1 MSIRIGIAVP
11 ASSGKVTTIA
21 AIDIGSNSIHLI
33 VARMD
38 KAGQLEVLD
47 TDKIGVRLG
56 EFLLPD
62 GNMSIEG
69 FRRALST
76 VSHMAKIAS
85 AYGAA
90 IRAVATHSL
99 REAKNHQQL
108 IDEISKKTGVKVE
121 IIDGVEEARLVFLGM
136 RYALPV
142 ESTPCLGVDIGG
154 GSTEIILARGE
165 QVKFVTSL
173 KLGAVTLTA
182 KHFKKS
188 SVLPSSIKKMH
199 EYINLRLLPLAGSI
213 KKGSFKRAIASS
225 GTAKTL
231 AIVHSRFFRKR
242 ILIDENGYRL
252 PSRDLRIILAVM
264 ERLKSP
270 KKIREILGVDSSR
283 ADIIMAGAAVMN
295 EVSKVFGVQEW
306 TISSYGLREG
316 IVVDSYRR
324 MSGDRAGR
332 ARDIRWD
339 SVRSLAEQWHVDEK
353 YAGQVSSLALDMF
366 DKLAAH
372 RHPSQV
378 KSEWLGDREL
388 LQVAA
393 WLHEAGKF
401 IAQSSY
407 HRHTYYLINN
417 GRISGFTQDER
428 HLIALVAL
436 HHRKASPKFDQGE
449 LVGLH
454 KRDFERVEFLAGI
467 LRLAVALNRSRR
479 GIVKE
484 LALKRG
490 RMPELRLV
498 LKRGSDPTVELQ
510 QVEREREALEKAI
523 RWHFVV
529 DYERSSMRGLK
540 RRSSKKKAVKIK
552 KSSVKLAER
561 LLRSSGQR
569 HLKKA

>member
-1 MSIRIGIAVP
+1 MPTSTA
-11 ASSGKVTTIA
+11 KVTTIA

-38 KAGQLEVLD
+38 KSGQLEVLD

-62 GNMSIEG
+62 GNMSTEG

-99 REAKNHQQL
+99 REANNHQQL
-108 IDEISKKTGVKVE
+108 IDEISKKTGVKIE

-142 ESTPCLGVDIGG
+142 ETTPCLGVDIGG

-165 QVKFVTSL
+165 QIKFVTSL

-182 KHFKKS
+182 KHFREKS
-188 SVLPSSIKKMH
+188 VSSSNIRKMH
-199 EYINLRLLPLAGSI
+199 EYINLRLLPLAGGV

-225 GTAKTL
+225 GTAKAL
-231 AIVHSRFFRKR
+231 AMVHSRFFRKR
-242 ILIDENGYRL
+242 ILVDENGYRL
-252 PSRDLRIILAVM
+252 PARDLRIVLAVM

-270 KKIREILGVDSSR
+270 KKIREILGVDASR

-295 EVSKVFGVQEW
+295 EVSKVFGVHEW
-306 TISSYGLREG
+306 TISAFGLREG

-332 ARDIRWD
+332 AKDIRWD
-339 SVRSLAEQWHVDEK
+339 SVQSLAEQWQIDTK
-353 YAGQVSSLALDMF
+353 YASQVSALALEMF

-372 RHPSQV
+372 RHPSQM

-407 HRHTYYLINN
+407 HRHTYYLVNN

-454 KRDFERVEFLAGI
+454 EHDFERVEFLAGI

-479 GIVKE
+479 GIVKGV
-484 LALKRG
+484 ALKRG
-490 RMPELRLV
+490 KMPELRLI
-498 LKRGSDPTVELQ
+498 LKRGADSTVELQ

-540 RRSSKKKAVKIK
+540 RRSSKKKAVKVK

-561 LLRSSGQR
+561 LLRTSGRR
-569 HLKKA
+569 HLKKS

>member
-1 MSIRIGIAVP
+1 MP
-11 ASSGKVTTIA
+11 ASSGNVTTIA

-76 VSHMAKIAS
+76 VSHMARIAS

-270 KKIREILGVDSSR
+270 KKIREVLGVDSSR

-295 EVSKVFGVQEW
+295 EVSRVFGVQEW

-353 YAGQVSSLALDMF
+353 YAGQVSSLALDIF

-428 HLIALVAL
+428 HLIALVTL

-454 KRDFERVEFLAGI
+454 KLDFERVEFLAGI

-490 RMPELRLV
+490 SMPELRLV

>member
-1 MSIRIGIAVP
+1 MRSKTGIV
-11 ASSGKVTTIA
+11 STIA

-47 TDKIGVRLG
+47 TDKISVRLG

-69 FRRALST
+69 FRRAFST

-85 AYGAA
+85 AYGAV

-108 IDEISKKTGVKVE
+108 IDSIAKKTGVKIE
-121 IIDGVEEARLVFLGM
+121 IVDGVEEARLVFLGM

-165 QVKFVTSL
+165 TIKFVTSL

-182 KHFKKS
+182 KHLKKKNIS
-188 SVLPSSIKKMH
+188 ASNIRKMH
-199 EYINLRLLPLAGSI
+199 EYINLRLLPLAGGV
-213 KKGSFKRAIASS
+213 KKGSFKRALASS

-231 AIVHSRFFRKR
+231 AMIHSRFFKKR

-252 PSRDLRIILAVM
+252 PARDLKIILAVM
-264 ERLKSP
+264 ERLKNP
-270 KKIREILGVDSSR
+270 KKIREVLGVDSSR
-283 ADIIMAGAAVMN
+283 ADIILAGAAVMN

-306 TISSYGLREG
+306 TISAFGLREG

-324 MSGDRAGR
+324 MSVDKVGR
-332 ARDIRWD
+332 SRDIRWD
-339 SVRSLAEQWHVDEK
+339 SVQNLAQQWQIDGR
-353 YAGQVSSLALDMF
+353 YAEQVSSLALELF
-366 DKLAAH
+366 DKLAVH
-372 RHPSQV
+372 RHPMQV

-388 LQVAA
+388 LQAAA

-407 HRHTYYLINN
+407 HRHSYYLINN

-428 HLIALVAL
+428 HLIALVTL
-436 HHRKASPKFDQGE
+436 HHRKGSPKFDQGE
-449 LVGLH
+449 LVGLNEL
-454 KRDFERVEFLAGI
+454 DFGRVEFLAGI

-479 GIVKE
+479 GIVKGV
-484 LALKRG
+484 ALKRG
-490 RMPELRLV
+490 KTPELKLITRP
-498 LKRGSDPTVELQ
+498 RSDPTVELQ

-529 DYERSSMRGLK
+529 DYERTSMRGLK
-540 RRSSKKKAVKIK
+540 RRASKKKAVKVK
-552 KSSVKLAER
+552 KSSAKLVER
-561 LLRSSGQR
+561 LLRSSGR
-569 HLKKA
+569 RSV

>member
-1 MSIRIGIAVP
+1 MP
-11 ASSGKVTTIA
+11 ASSAKVTTIA

-165 QVKFVTSL
+165 QIKFVTSL

-182 KHFKKS
+182 KHFKKN
-188 SVLPSSIKKMH
+188 SVLPSNIKKMH

-213 KKGSFKRAIASS
+213 EKGSFKRAIASS

-242 ILIDENGYRL
+242 VLVDENGYRL

-339 SVRSLAEQWHVDEK
+339 SVRSLAEQWQIDEK

-372 RHPSQV
+372 RHPSQI

-454 KRDFERVEFLAGI
+454 DRDFERVEFLAGI

-479 GIVKE
+479 GIVKG

-490 RMPELRLV
+490 SMPELRLV

-529 DYERSSMRGLK
+529 DYERTSMRGLK

-561 LLRSSGQR
+561 LLRSSGRR
-569 HLKKA
+569 HLQKA